1 MRWNAEMLFFC
12 SPCISRNDDDPWTG
26 GHWAISTPCS
36 HPLTQ
41 LHCWALHL
49 LIALWAVWLSASPFP
64 FVNFSSSLCV
74 RVLNTTLL
82 LNTAIF
88 CHHPIKFDHSASF
101 SQRKP
106 EQGGINGGLILK
118 SFDLESLCY
127 LSTSISSKWV
137 WNTKHIFLTG
147 ACVCFFPFL

>member
-12 SPCISRNDDDPWTG
+12 SPCISGNDDDPWTG

-49 LIALWAVWLSASPFP
+49 LIALWAVWLPASPFP
-64 FVNFSSSLCV
+64 FVNFSSSVWV

-88 CHHPIKFDHSASF
+88 CHHPIKFDRSTSF

-106 EQGGINGGLILK
+106 VQGGINGGLILK

-127 LSTSISSKWV
+127 SSTISSRCV
-137 WNTKHIFLTG
+137 WNTKHVFLTG
-147 ACVCFFPFL
+147 ACVCFFTFL